1 MRYWSSRAEA
11 LARAPAQHVAL
22 QPVQHAVEEHHA
34 DHEDENSADGGR
46 RVELVRTELDH
57 VAEPARGGHELADDG
72 ADQRE
77 RHADLERGD
86 DPRRGGG
93 QAHLEEDL
101 ALARTH
107 DPRDLLV
114 GRLHR
119 TQPGERPVERQ
130 KERQR
135 AGQHDLRQLAD
146 PEPDDEE
153 RGQSHPRDA
162 VGGHDERIEHPGDE
176 LEPRQR
182 HAHGDA
188 CHTSEH
194 EPEKRLAQ
202 RDEQVAE
209 ERPLPHPLDQVTR
222 DAQRAREPERID
234 DASGRGLPQ
243 HQDGE
248 PEAQPPREQPE
259 PHAGA
264 LLTSASRS
272 SHSVS

>member
-77 RHADLERGD
+77 RHTDLERRD

-119 TQPGERPVERQ
+119 T
-130 KERQR
+130 
-135 AGQHDLRQLAD
+135 
-146 PEPDDEE
+146 
-153 RGQSHPRDA
+153 PR
-162 VGGHDERIEHPGDE
+162 R
-176 LEPRQR
+176 
-182 HAHGDA
+182 
-188 CHTSEH
+188 TSRRTS
-194 EPEKRLAQ
+194 KR
-202 RDEQVAE
+202 
-209 ERPLPHPLDQVTR
+209 
-222 DAQRAREPERID
+222 
-234 DASGRGLPQ
+234 
-243 HQDGE
+243 
-248 PEAQPPREQPE
+248 
-259 PHAGA
+259 
-264 LLTSASRS
+264 TSACWPARS
-272 SHSVS
+272 STARRSRTR